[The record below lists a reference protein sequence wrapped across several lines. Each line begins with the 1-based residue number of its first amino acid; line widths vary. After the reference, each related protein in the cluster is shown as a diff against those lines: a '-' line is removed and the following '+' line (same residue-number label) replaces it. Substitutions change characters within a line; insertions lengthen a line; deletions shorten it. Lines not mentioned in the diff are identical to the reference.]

1 MFEPHCVFFSSYCFG
16 GEDVEE
22 RMGHWE
28 AKVAECGTNHISWC
42 AGSHR
47 KVEFL

>member
-1 MFEPHCVFFSSYCFG
+1 MFEPHCVFFSYCFG

-28 AKVAECGTNHISWC
+28 AEVAGCGSSHISLC

-47 KVEFL
+47 KVELL